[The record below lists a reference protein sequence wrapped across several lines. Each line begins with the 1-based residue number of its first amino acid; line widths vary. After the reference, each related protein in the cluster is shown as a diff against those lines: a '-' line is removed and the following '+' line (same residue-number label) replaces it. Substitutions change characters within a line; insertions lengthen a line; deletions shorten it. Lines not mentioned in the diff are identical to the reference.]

1 MAKRAIQ
8 SAENSDETQ
17 ENGANATE
25 QRQKRLI
32 SIADSDE
39 QVLKYNQ
46 MKELDL
52 DWDPKAFKKLKQGT
66 VEQLTMENLRR
77 YILAEAEAK
86 KIAARAVKVVNPF
99 NPLVGN
105 AEAREYIRARK
116 GWHQAWKNDG
126 REYSEAILGPY
137 RPVREPTAQQKKDG
151 YEVGEEDGEIIK
163 RKDAEG
169 KVEAIAVECRQ
180 ELFEQYLQ
188 FMSDESS
195 ARLGAVKDGYV
206 QAIEDINKG
215 ITRRAARITAM
226 EYSPPGED
234 SEEMVERY

>member
-8 SAENSDETQ
+8 NAEEGTETQ
-17 ENGANATE
+17 ENGANGME

-52 DWDPKAFKKLKQGT
+52 DWDPKAFKKLKQST
-66 VEQLTMENLRR
+66 VEQLEMKNLRR
-77 YILAEAEAK
+77 YILAEAEAERISK
-86 KIAARAVKVVNPF
+86 AAVKVVNPF
-99 NPLVGN
+99 NPLTGN
-105 AEAREYIRARK
+105 AEAREFIRPRK
-116 GWHQAWKNDG
+116 GWHQAWKNEG
-126 REYSEAILGPY
+126 REYQEAILGPY
-137 RPVREPTAQQKKDG
+137 KPVREPTAEQKRDG
-151 YEVGEEDGEIIK
+151 YEVGEENGEIIK

-195 ARLGAVKDGYV
+195 ARLGAMKDGYF

-215 ITRRAARITAM
+215 ITRKDARITPM
-226 EYSPPGED
+226 EYTAPGED
-234 SEEMVERY
+234 SEEKVERY